1 MTALNFL
8 FKAVLPPARSQAII
22 NTMSMKHISIL
33 VPKGEVA
40 LGCIEGPFILFNK
53 VNEFLENVGKP
64 ALFRVQLV
72 GMTKETQVYARFF
85 TVAPDCSIKEVRKTD
100 LIIVPAVNG
109 DMTRVIS
116 MNEEFFPWI
125 IRQHDQGAEVAS
137 LCVGAFLL
145 AATGLM
151 KGKQCSTH
159 WGSCDEFRK
168 MFPDVDLVSDKIITD
183 AEGLYSSGGANSFW
197 NLLLYLLEKYTDRQ
211 MAILFSKYYAI
222 DIDRGTQ
229 SPFTIFKGQKD
240 HEDESIKKAQE
251 FIEKNFQEKI
261 TVDQLASMLAI
272 GRRNLERRFKKA
284 TSNSVIE
291 YMQRVKIE
299 AAKKNLESSRENVNE
314 VMYKVGYTDTKA
326 FRTTFKKLT
335 GLSPVQY
342 RTKYNR
348 EAMVLN

>member
-1 MTALNFL
+1 
-8 FKAVLPPARSQAII
+8 
-22 NTMSMKHISIL
+22 MKHISIL
-33 VPKGEVA
+33 VPKGAVA

-53 VNEFLENVGKP
+53 VNEFLENVGRR
-64 ALFRVQLV
+64 ALFQVQLV
-72 GMTKETQVYARFF
+72 GLTKDAQVYDRFF
-85 TVAPDCSIKEVRKTD
+85 SVRPDCSIKSVRRTD
-100 LIIVPAVNG
+100 LIIIPAVNG
-109 DMTRVIS
+109 DMKKVIAT
-116 MNEEFFPWI
+116 NQDFLPWI
-125 IRQHDQGAEVAS
+125 TRQYENGAEVAS

-151 KGKQCSTH
+151 EGKQCSTH
-159 WGSCDEFRK
+159 WGACDEFRK
-168 MFPDVDLVSDKIITD
+168 MFPNVDLVSDKIITD
-183 AEGLYSSGGANSFW
+183 EKGLYSSGGANSFW

-211 MAILFSKYYAI
+211 LAILFSKYYAI
-222 DIDRGTQ
+222 EIDRGTQ
-229 SPFTIFKGQKD
+229 SPFTIFRGQKD
-240 HEDESIKKAQE
+240 HEDESIRKAQE

-299 AAKKNLESSRENVNE
+299 AAKKNLESSHENVNE
-314 VMYKVGYTDTKA
+314 VMFKVGYTDTKA

-348 EAMVLN
+348 EAMV

>member
-1 MTALNFL
+1 
-8 FKAVLPPARSQAII
+8 
-22 NTMSMKHISIL
+22 MKHISIL
-33 VPKGEVA
+33 VPRGAVA

-53 VNEFLENVGKP
+53 VNEFMSDLGRPVP
-64 ALFRVQLV
+64 FRIQLV
-72 GMTKETQVYARFF
+72 GMTKETQVYANFF
-85 TVAPDCSIKEVRKTD
+85 SVTPDCSIKEVRKTD
-100 LIIVPAVNG
+100 LIIIPAVNG
-109 DMTRVIS
+109 EMKNVIAT
-116 MNEEFFPWI
+116 NQEFLPWI
-125 IRQHDQGAEVAS
+125 TRQHQNGSEVAS
-137 LCVGAFLL
+137 LCVCAFLL

-151 KGKQCSTH
+151 KGKKCSTH
-159 WGSCDEFRK
+159 WGSCNEFRK
-168 MFPDVDLVSDKIITD
+168 MFPDVELASDKIITD
-183 AEGLYSSGGANSFW
+183 DGGLYSSGGANSFW

-222 DIDRGTQ
+222 EIDRGTQ

-240 HEDESIKKAQE
+240 HEDVSIKKAQE

-299 AAKKNLESSRENVNE
+299 AAKKTLESSRENVNE

-326 FRTTFKKLT
+326 FRTTFKKFT
-335 GLSPVQY
+335 GLSPIQY

-348 EAMVLN
+348 DAMALN